1 MIEAD
6 FHIHSKYSRD
16 SFLSPSSIIKTAKKK
31 GLSAVAVTDHE
42 TTRGAKETVKLN
54 NALKDL
60 IVIPGIEIKTE
71 LGDLIGLFV
80 EEDIAI
86 KEAFEVIDSI
96 KDQDGLVVLTHPARN
111 HKNLNSKIMFKIDLV
126 EGFNGRSSRSENV
139 QARILAYSINKPM
152 IAGSDAH
159 FSFEIGRIKTQLFGT
174 IADSED
180 LRNLIKKGER
190 KIIGKEAPFFVHTLS
205 FGMEIIKKFWHS

>member
-16 SFLSPSSIIKTAKKK
+16 SFLSPSSIIKMAKRR
-31 GLSAVAVTDHE
+31 GLYAVAVTDHE
-42 TTRGAKETVKLN
+42 TTKGAKETVKLN
-54 NALKDL
+54 KALKDL

-71 LGDLIGLFV
+71 FGDLVGLFV

-86 KEAFEVIDSI
+86 GETFEVIDGI
-96 KDQDGLVVLTHPARN
+96 KDQGGLVVLTHPARS
-111 HKNLNSKIMFKIDLV
+111 HKNLNNEIILKIDLV

-159 FSFEIGRIKTQLFGT
+159 LSFEIGRIRTRLFGT

-190 KIIGKEAPFFVHTLS
+190 
-205 FGMEIIKKFWHS
+205 